1 MTTPTRIANFLFQSA
16 LCLGLVAGPV
26 YAGQKNIEGEPD
38 SHTLTRDRDGSERV
52 ADVVRTTQE
61 EGAATTSA
69 SQAAPGA
76 ETTR

>member
-26 YAGQKNIEGEPD
+26 YAGQKTIEGEPD

-52 ADVVRTTQE
+52 ADAARTTQE
-61 EGAATTSA
+61 EGATTSV
-69 SQAAPGA
+69 SQAAPGTEA
-76 ETTR
+76 TR